1 MCNRY
6 RVASDIEKLRTIFE
20 NAPDDWLAATD
31 QKYDTVY
38 PKSLVPAYLKV
49 NGEEMFKQFRWG
61 IHPSWAKT
69 KSQVLTNS
77 KSEEVF
83 TKPTWKTS
91 FERRRCLLPADAFYE
106 PATVDGKKY
115 QMRFELKSGSPF
127 AFAGLWENSQKEAV
141 TCCSILTCEPNS
153 LVGEIHGRMPVI
165 IPSELFEYYLSVP
178 PEEVLDLKDVLKPYP
193 AEDMT
198 GTFDSTST

>member
-6 RVASDIEKLRTIFE
+6 RVASDIEKLRTIFK
-20 NAPDDWLAATD
+20 NAPDDWLTGAD

-49 NGEEMFKQFRWG
+49 KGEEMFKQFRWG
-61 IHPSWAKT
+61 IHPVWAKT
-69 KSQVLTNS
+69 KSQILTNS

-91 FERRRCLLPADAFYE
+91 FERRRCLMPAEAFYE

-115 QMRFELKSGSPF
+115 QMRFELKSGAPF
-127 AFAGLWENSQKEAV
+127 AFAGLWENSQDEAV
-141 TCCSILTCEPNS
+141 TCCSLLTCEPNS

-178 PEEVLDLKDVLKPYP
+178 PEDVLDLKDILRSYS
-193 AEDMT
+193 AEDMI